1 MNSDEV
7 MIVNEEEDEIT
18 IDFLGIFH
26 AIAKKW
32 YIVLFV
38 AVAFGF
44 ALGAYGRFVVKDAY
58 EAEAS
63 MCIIDSNKEVSMS
76 DLQVGSALTNDYEGI
91 IKSRVVLTKVIANL
105 KLDIEYKELYNA
117 VSIENPDGT
126 RIIKINVVSQDQKEA
141 VDIAN
146 EILQISIEEIPNVLG
161 SSVPTVLDKADILFT
176 ENTRHSILFYSVIG
190 VAIGMFFA
198 CGIIALTVIT
208 NVSVKTDED
217 VQKCTGLSVLGAIP
231 DYKGKK
237 QKKIMWPEDLPFNA
251 SEAIYQLRTGI
262 LYSSKDVKTIVV
274 TSAFENQGKSFI
286 SFHLAYSLSQ
296 VGKRVLLVDTDMR
309 KSVLQRRMG
318 LEGIKLGL
326 SEYLSGNAELGQ
338 VIYDVGLPNMHV
350 LFSGKLVP
358 NASALLSAKW
368 LENLCAEVRDSYD
381 YVIFDTPPI
390 CVVGDAAIVASF
402 CDGALLVIENGVT
415 KKKTLA
421 QMKSEMD
428 KVGANVIG
436 VVQNMV
442 GSKKDSSYYGKGNYG
457 YYYGNNQNKK

>member
-18 IDFLGIFH
+18 IDFWGIFH

-105 KLDIEYKELYNA
+105 KLDIEYKGLYNA

-190 VAIGMFFA
+190 VALGMFFA

-217 VQKCTGLSVLGAIP
+217 VQKCDS
-231 DYKGKK
+231 
-237 QKKIMWPEDLPFNA
+237 
-251 SEAIYQLRTGI
+251 R
-262 LYSSKDVKTIVV
+262 
-274 TSAFENQGKSFI
+274 
-286 SFHLAYSLSQ
+286 
-296 VGKRVLLVDTDMR
+296 
-309 KSVLQRRMG
+309 LQR
-318 LEGIKLGL
+318 
-326 SEYLSGNAELGQ
+326 
-338 VIYDVGLPNMHV
+338 
-350 LFSGKLVP
+350 
-358 NASALLSAKW
+358 
-368 LENLCAEVRDSYD
+368 
-381 YVIFDTPPI
+381 
-390 CVVGDAAIVASF
+390 
-402 CDGALLVIENGVT
+402 
-415 KKKTLA
+415 KKT
-421 QMKSEMD
+421 EE
-428 KVGANVIG
+428 
-436 VVQNMV
+436 
-442 GSKKDSSYYGKGNYG
+442 NYVA
-457 YYYGNNQNKK
+457 

>member
-176 ENTRHSILFYSVIG
+176 ENTRHSILFYSAIG

>member
-368 LENLCAEVRDSYD
+368 LENLCTEVRDSYD
-381 YVIFDTPPI
+381 YIIFDTPPI

-402 CDGALLVIENGVT
+402 CDGTLLVIENGVT